1 VLLLLLVMVMVMVM
15 LGVKKKFTWEVGLR
29 LALGLAGRNR
39 RIGLARRDEPNVKI
53 GKIEMMI
60 EFPAFLFFLNALCCL
75 ARKLPT
81 AFFI

>member
-1 VLLLLLVMVMVMVM
+1 VLLLLLVMVMVM

-39 RIGLARRDEPNVKI
+39 RIGLARRDGPNVKI
-53 GKIEMMI
+53 GKIEMM
-60 EFPAFLFFLNALCCL
+60 EFPSFLFFLNALCCL
-75 ARKLPT
+75 TRKLPT